1 MEIITIPIEEYNR
14 LLEINE
20 KYNVL
25 RGTLEKANE
34 LFKSLGEELGSD
46 TRKRVAAK
54 PKPKPRETKQ
64 QGMDRYERLIDS
76 GARAKKP
83 DHLKKK

>member
-1 MEIITIPIEEYNR
+1 MKTITIPIEEYNR

-25 RGTLEKANE
+25 RGTLEKAKE
-34 LFKSLGEELGSD
+34 LFKSLGEKLGSD
-46 TRKRVAAK
+46 IKQSAAPK
-54 PKPKPRETKQ
+54 PKPKETKQ
-64 QGMDRYERLIDS
+64 QRMDRFERMIET

-83 DHLKKK
+83 EYLKKK

>member
-1 MEIITIPIEEYNR
+1 MKTITISIEEYNR

-34 LFKSLGEELGSD
+34 LFKSLGEKLGSD
-46 TRKRVAAK
+46 IKQSAAAK
-54 PKPKPRETKQ
+54 PKPKETKQ
-64 QGMDRYERLIDS
+64 QGIDRYTKLIES
-76 GARAKKP
+76 AQRGKKP
-83 DHLKKK
+83 EYLKKK

>member
-1 MEIITIPIEEYNR
+1 METITIPIEEYNR
-14 LLEINE
+14 LMEINE

-34 LFKSLGEELGSD
+34 LFKSLGEELGSH
-46 TRKRVAAK
+46 TKQRVAPK
-54 PKPKPRETKQ
+54 PKPKETKQ
-64 QGMDRYERLIDS
+64 QRMDRFERLINA

-83 DHLKKK
+83 EYLKKK

>member
-1 MEIITIPIEEYNR
+1 METITIPIEEYNR

-46 TRKRVAAK
+46 TKKRVAAK
-54 PKPKPRETKQ
+54 PKPKPKETKQ
-64 QGMDRYERLIDS
+64 QAIDRFTKLIES
-76 GARAKKP
+76 GQRAKKP
-83 DHLKKK
+83 EYLKKK

>member
-1 MEIITIPIEEYNR
+1 METITIPIEEYNR

-46 TRKRVAAK
+46 TKKRVAAK
-54 PKPKPRETKQ
+54 PKPKPKETKQ
-64 QGMDRYERLIDS
+64 QGINRYEKLIET

-83 DHLKKK
+83 EHLKKK

>member
-1 MEIITIPIEEYNR
+1 MKTITIPIEEYNR

-20 KYNVL
+20 KYKCL
-25 RGTLEKANE
+25 REHLEKANE

-46 TRKRVAAK
+46 TKKRVAAK
-54 PKPKPRETKQ
+54 SKPKETKRQ
-64 QGMDRYERLIDS
+64 AIERFRLLIES

-83 DHLKKK
+83 EHLKKK

>member
-1 MEIITIPIEEYNR
+1 METITIPIEEYNR

-46 TRKRVAAK
+46 TKKRVAAK

-64 QGMDRYERLIDS
+64 EGINRYERLIET

-83 DHLKKK
+83 EHLKKK

>member
-1 MEIITIPIEEYNR
+1 MKTIAIPIEEYNR

-34 LFKSLGEELGSD
+34 LFKSLGSELGSD
-46 TRKRVAAK
+46 AKKHITAK
-54 PKPKPRETKQ
+54 PKPKPKETKQ
-64 QGMDRYERLIDS
+64 QGIDRYTKIIES
-76 GARAKKP
+76 GARGKKP
-83 DHLKKK
+83 EHLKKK